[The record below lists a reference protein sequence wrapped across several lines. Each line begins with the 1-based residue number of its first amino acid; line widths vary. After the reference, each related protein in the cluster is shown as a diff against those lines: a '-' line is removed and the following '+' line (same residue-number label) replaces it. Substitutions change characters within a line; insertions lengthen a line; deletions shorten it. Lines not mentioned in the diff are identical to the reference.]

1 MVNVPFFNL
10 LVSTMLKGKFMTE
23 NAYTKKEEWS
33 PVNNLWNF
41 MELEKKNKTQNQWRE
56 KYKKD
61 KGKII
66 QKRQ

>member
-1 MVNVPFFNL
+1 
-10 LVSTMLKGKFMTE
+10 MTE

-33 PVNNLWNF
+33 PVNNLTLHF
-41 MELEKKNKTQNQWRE
+41 MELEKKNKTQNQQRE
-56 KYKKD
+56 KYKED

>member
-1 MVNVPFFNL
+1 
-10 LVSTMLKGKFMTE
+10 MTE